1 MTKIKKEYDQTISL
15 QLILPFI
22 MVTKGQVSISIP
34 SQILQS
40 EAENT
45 AAYWLCNEPKESR
58 IHMLSLR
65 TELKSINERNL
76 LGTVYHKME
85 GTVKKLGPKG
95 AGTKLVPGI
104 EITETNQQ
112 SFQSGPM
119 DAIRAVITLPSTFTW
134 TTYVMLIICKMKC
147 YTNSFK
153 SLPSN
158 LMTTFKPFQYRY

>member
-112 SFQSGPM
+112 SSEWAYGCHQSGDYTALYFYM
-119 DAIRAVITLPSTFTW
+119 D
-134 TTYVMLIICKMKC
+134 
-147 YTNSFK
+147 
-153 SLPSN
+153 N
-158 LMTTFKPFQYRY
+158 LCHVDHM